1 MLYPKYRRAASFPA
15 MTETAGG
22 APLGALS
29 HRNFRLF
36 FLGQAVSL
44 SGTWM
49 QTVAQ
54 GWLVLQLTNSPFFVG
69 LVSAVGSL
77 GVLLFTLYAGV
88 VADRVDKRRTVV
100 LTQTLQMLE
109 AFALAVLVWTKTV
122 TVGWVIALAALFG
135 IVNAFDIPT
144 RQSFLVEMVGKED
157 LLSAIALNSSLFN
170 ATRVFGPAL
179 AGVLIGAWGVGV
191 CFFLNGVSYL
201 AVIWGLLAMRLPPHA
216 PRPAHESAW
225 VGFQEVVR
233 FIRGDRRIA
242 TLVVQTALLSIFGF
256 PFLVMMPVFARDVLR
271 AGASG
276 YGALMAAVG
285 IGAMLGALM
294 IAVYSRRVP
303 KGRLLIAGG
312 VAFGVLV
319 GLFALSRVFVLS
331 VGLLALAGC
340 AMIVNNALTNTTLQ
354 TLVPDQLRGR
364 VMGFYSFVFVG
375 MAPLGAFQAG
385 VFAEHA
391 GAPAAVAVGG
401 LVSALVVLVAAWRV
415 PELRKT

>member
-1 MLYPKYRRAASFPA
+1 
-15 MTETAGG
+15 
-22 APLGALS
+22 
-29 HRNFRLF
+29 
-36 FLGQAVSL
+36 
-44 SGTWM
+44 
-49 QTVAQ
+49 
-54 GWLVLQLTNSPFFVG
+54 
-69 LVSAVGSL
+69 
-77 GVLLFTLYAGV
+77 
-88 VADRVDKRRTVV
+88 
-100 LTQTLQMLE
+100 MLE

-170 ATRVFGPAL
+170 ATRVLGPAF

-242 TLVVQTALLSIFGF
+242 TLVLQTALLSIFGF

-294 IAVYSRRVP
+294 IAVCSPRVP
-303 KGRLLIAGG
+303 KGRPLIAGG
-312 VAFGVLV
+312 VAWLV
-319 GLFALSRVFVLS
+319 G
-331 VGLLALAGC
+331 ALAGR
-340 AMIVNNALTNTTLQ
+340 VGGGR
-354 TLVPDQLRGR
+354 VRGR
-364 VMGFYSFVFVG
+364 
-375 MAPLGAFQAG
+375 GA
-385 VFAEHA
+385 
-391 GAPAAVAVGG
+391 
-401 LVSALVVLVAAWRV
+401 
-415 PELRKT
+415 T

>member
-1 MLYPKYRRAASFPA
+1 

-54 GWLVLQLTNSPFFVG
+54 GWLVLQLTDSPFFVG

-242 TLVVQTALLSIFGF
+242 TLVLQTALLSIFGF

-391 GAPAAVAVGG
+391 GAPAAVAAGG
-401 LVSALVVLVAAWRV
+401 FVSALVVLLAAWRV
-415 PELRKT
+415 PELRTAP

>member
-1 MLYPKYRRAASFPA
+1 MIRRPPRSTLFPY
-15 MTETAGG
+15 TT
-22 APLGALS
+22 L
-29 HRNFRLF
+29 FR
-36 FLGQAVSL
+36 S
-44 SGTWM
+44 
-49 QTVAQ
+49 
-54 GWLVLQLTNSPFFVG
+54 
-69 LVSAVGSL
+69 
-77 GVLLFTLYAGV
+77 
-88 VADRVDKRRTVV
+88 
-100 LTQTLQMLE
+100 
-109 AFALAVLVWTKTV
+109 
-122 TVGWVIALAALFG
+122 
-135 IVNAFDIPT
+135 
-144 RQSFLVEMVGKED
+144 
-157 LLSAIALNSSLFN
+157 
-170 ATRVFGPAL
+170 
-179 AGVLIGAWGVGV
+179 
-191 CFFLNGVSYL
+191 
-201 AVIWGLLAMRLPPHA
+201 
-216 PRPAHESAW
+216 
-225 VGFQEVVR
+225 EVVR

-276 YGALMAAVG
+276 YGVLMAAVG

-331 VGLLALAGC
+331 VGLLGLAGC

-385 VFAEHA
+385 GFAEHA
-391 GAPAAVAVGG
+391 GAPTALGVGRPVRAPAGPAAAWGGPGLRTAAVA
-401 LVSALVVLVAAWRV
+401 R
-415 PELRKT
+415 

>member
-1 MLYPKYRRAASFPA
+1 

-201 AVIWGLLAMRLPPHA
+201 AVIWGLLAYV
-216 PRPAHESAW
+216 PRPPHESAW

-276 YGALMAAVG
+276 YGVLMAAVG

-312 VAFGVLV
+312 VAVGVLV

-331 VGLLALAGC
+331 VGLLGLAGC

-364 VMGFYSFVFVG
+364 VMGVYSFVFVG
-375 MAPLGAFQAG
+375 MAPRGAFPAG

-391 GAPAAVAVGG
+391 DAPAAVAVGG
-401 LVSALVVLVAAWRV
+401 LVSALVVLAAAWRV

>member
-1 MLYPKYRRAASFPA
+1 

-36 FLGQAVSL
+36 FFGQAVSL

-54 GWLVLQLTNSPFFVG
+54 GWLVLQLTDSPFYVG
-69 LVSAVGSL
+69 LVSSVGSL
-77 GVLLFTLYAGV
+77 GVLLLTLYAGV

-109 AFALAVLVWTKTV
+109 AFALAGLVWTRTV
-122 TVGWVIALAALFG
+122 TVHWVIALAALFG

-201 AVIWGLLAMRLPPHA
+201 AVIWGLLAMRLPPYV
-216 PRPAHESAW
+216 PRPTHESAW

>member
-1 MLYPKYRRAASFPA
+1 

-36 FLGQAVSL
+36 FFGQAVSL

-54 GWLVLQLTNSPFFVG
+54 GWLVLQLTDSPFYVG
-69 LVSAVGSL
+69 LVSSVGSL
-77 GVLLFTLYAGV
+77 GVLLLTLYAGV
-88 VADRVDKRRTVV
+88 VADRVDKRHTVV

-109 AFALAVLVWTKTV
+109 GF
-122 TVGWVIALAALFG
+122 ALAALFG